1 MNKSTKQL
9 LEENNRRE
17 KDLSPESQKVL
28 TDIVAYLRGASTPIL
43 QQEQVRRDITEMLLE
58 GEVRGQSAQ
67 TIIGTDYQA
76 FCDEILAELPR
87 RSAGQRTIY
96 GLSVVSL
103 CAAVLVAIWLGFGL
117 FNALVL
123 GPFTLWLPVKL
134 GQLLGGALI
143 IAFSYGLVEY
153 VCRTSFE
160 DRSPTKV
167 QVVANKV
174 RDESDEAFSRERIP
188 EEDFLGFIHYNP
200 DVIDAD
206 RHGKS
211 PYDFSPQAVEEIR
224 AIKAKMDAS
233 HS

>member
-1 MNKSTKQL
+1 MNKATKQL

-17 KDLSPESQKVL
+17 KELSPDNQKVL
-28 TDIVAYLRGASTPIL
+28 TDIVAYLRGSSTPIL

-87 RSAGQRTIY
+87 RSARERTIY

-103 CAAVLVAIWLGFGL
+103 SAAVLVVIWLGFSL
-117 FNALVL
+117 FTAVIQ

-134 GQLLGGALI
+134 GQLLGGTLI

-167 QVVANKV
+167 QVIGIFVGMVLFFLICMLLRQTLFSLHAGIAAVLAVVLYLIYKV
-174 RDESDEAFSRERIP
+174 TDRMES
-188 EEDFLGFIHYNP
+188 
-200 DVIDAD
+200 
-206 RHGKS
+206 
-211 PYDFSPQAVEEIR
+211 
-224 AIKAKMDAS
+224 
-233 HS
+233 

>member
-1 MNKSTKQL
+1 MNKATKQL
-9 LEENNRRE
+9 LEENNQRE
-17 KDLSPESQKVL
+17 KELSPDNQKVL
-28 TDIVAYLRGASTPIL
+28 TDIVAYLRGSSTPIL

-58 GEVRGQSAQ
+58 GEARGQSAQ

-87 RSAGQRTIY
+87 RSARERTIY

-103 CAAVLVAIWLGFGL
+103 SAAVLVVIWLGFSL
-117 FNALVL
+117 FTAVIQ

-134 GQLLGGALI
+134 GHLLGGALI

-167 QVVANKV
+167 QVIGIFVGMVLFFLICMLLRQTLFSLHAGIAAVLAVVLYLIYKV
-174 RDESDEAFSRERIP
+174 TDRMES
-188 EEDFLGFIHYNP
+188 
-200 DVIDAD
+200 
-206 RHGKS
+206 
-211 PYDFSPQAVEEIR
+211 
-224 AIKAKMDAS
+224 
-233 HS
+233 